1 MEVGRKRTCGF
12 PWVSRHPV
20 LMLAVE
26 APLCQIPLL
35 SLQQQESCRQ
45 CLGHRVTAGA
55 SKVTHTVYG
64 RAVRQTG
71 INICMVCSL
80 LHGCGE
86 GGQSR
91 DMPMLQPE
99 PSSGKRKGWVRR
111 AQTLSY
117 HTDASPLPC
126 LPPELEKYPI
136 WWKTC
141 FCCTSSISCVWRGSA
156 ALGISPQPCPCQPPA
171 SLTATF
177 GLG

>member
-45 CLGHRVTAGA
+45 CLGHSDCWCQQSDPHRLWKSCEADRD
-55 SKVTHTVYG
+55 KH
-64 RAVRQTG
+64 
-71 INICMVCSL
+71 
-80 LHGCGE
+80 LHGLLSVTRLRGRGAVTWHAYAAARAFQREAERLSAE
-86 GGQSR
+86 GPDVILSHWR
-91 DMPMLQPE
+91 QP
-99 PSSGKRKGWVRR
+99 P
-111 AQTLSY
+111 T
-117 HTDASPLPC
+117 

>member
-86 GGQSR
+86 EGQSR

-126 LPPELEKYPI
+126 LQNLRNTLFDERLVFVVQVPYPVSGEGLLLWAFLLNHVPVSPLPPWL
-136 WWKTC
+136 
-141 FCCTSSISCVWRGSA
+141 RHLA
-156 ALGISPQPCPCQPPA
+156 
-171 SLTATF
+171 
-177 GLG
+177 